1 MRRESLDESTSVYYS
16 TSNPPTPVSGTTA
29 AALRD
34 WQKGAPRPRKKVGV
48 RG

>member
-16 TSNPPTPVSGTTA
+16 TSNPPTPVSCTTA

-34 WQKGAPRPRKKVGV
+34 WQKGSPSEEKSE
-48 RG
+48 